1 MSVSRCWLKYQL
13 VGGGWGGAPTCLCL
27 HPPPPHL
34 PPPPPARLK
43 QATDGVRRFFR
54 LFGARPACRGGGRA
68 PAPHPPPPPP
78 GSTADRAGLPPPPPF
93 PFACFCNQF
102 SAAPAWTQAATAGR
116 SAQTRR
122 ALSRSRR
129 RFWILQLL
137 SDPDGREWEGPQGDV
152 FYMTM

>member
-27 HPPPPHL
+27 HPPPPASPSKAQTGNRWSPKVL
-34 PPPPPARLK
+34 
-43 QATDGVRRFFR
+43 QAVRSSSGVS
-54 LFGARPACRGGGRA
+54 GGGRV
-68 PAPHPPPPPP
+68 PHPPPPPP

-93 PFACFCNQF
+93 PFACFCNQL